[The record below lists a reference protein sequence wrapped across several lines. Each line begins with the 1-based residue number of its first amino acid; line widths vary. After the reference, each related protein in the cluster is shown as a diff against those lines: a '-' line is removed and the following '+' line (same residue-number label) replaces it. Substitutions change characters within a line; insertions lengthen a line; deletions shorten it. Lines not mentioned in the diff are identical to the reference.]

1 MAAFRVKRGIHRL
14 WHFGLNL
21 AKAGGPLVEDIERW
35 KKELCALASIEQDPD
50 KLLVLVQEINRLLE
64 EKEAR
69 LRGAY
74 LEKSEKPN
82 KASDVQKLSTVKK

>member
-1 MAAFRVKRGIHRL
+1 
-14 WHFGLNL
+14 LNL
-21 AKAGGPLVEDIERW
+21 ANAGGPLVEDIERW

-82 KASDVQKLSTVKK
+82 KANDVQKLSTVKK